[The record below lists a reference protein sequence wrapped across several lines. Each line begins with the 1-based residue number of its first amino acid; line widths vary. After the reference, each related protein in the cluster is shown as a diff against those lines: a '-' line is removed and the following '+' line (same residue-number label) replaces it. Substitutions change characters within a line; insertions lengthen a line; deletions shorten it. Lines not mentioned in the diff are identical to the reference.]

1 MKINQRPRP
10 ARRPGKFERATPA
23 VLACAMLALAGC
35 AGYRVG
41 STLPPDIKTI
51 HIPTFTNKAKQPLIE
66 VEATRRAV
74 SEFQRDGTLRITGA
88 AEADV
93 ILEVTITDLT
103 LTPLRYKR
111 NDRSTPNEYRMKL
124 TASYRLK
131 RAETDAI
138 IGESPKIVGETT
150 FPYSGGMQAAIQTAL
165 PDAADDLGRRLVESV
180 VELW

>member
-1 MKINQRPRP
+1 MKTEGQPRP
-10 ARRPGKFERATPA
+10 ARQLKSRGRATHA
-23 VLACAMLALAGC
+23 IMACVLIGLAGC
-35 AGYRVG
+35 AGYRIG
-41 STLPPDIKTI
+41 STLPSDIKTI

-66 VEATRRAV
+66 VQATSRAV

-111 NDRSTPNEYRMKL
+111 NDRRTPNEYRMKL
-124 TASYRLK
+124 TASYKLK
-131 RAETDAI
+131 RTETDVI
-138 IGESPKIVGETT
+138 IGESPKIEGETT
-150 FPYSGGMQAAIQTAL
+150 FPYAGGMQAAIQTAL

>member
-1 MKINQRPRP
+1 MNTEGQPRR
-10 ARRPGKFERATPA
+10 ARQLKSRGRATHA
-23 VLACAMLALAGC
+23 IMACVLIGLAGC
-35 AGYRVG
+35 AGYRIG
-41 STLPPDIKTI
+41 STLPSDIKTI

-66 VEATRRAV
+66 VQATSRAV

-111 NDRSTPNEYRMKL
+111 NDRRTPNEYRMKL
-124 TASYRLK
+124 TASYKLK
-131 RAETDAI
+131 RTETDVI
-138 IGESPKIVGETT
+138 IGESPKIEGETT
-150 FPYSGGMQAAIQTAL
+150 FPYAGGMQAAIQTAL

>member
-1 MKINQRPRP
+1 MNTEGQPRR
-10 ARRPGKFERATPA
+10 ARQLKSRGRATHA
-23 VLACAMLALAGC
+23 IMACVLIGLAGC
-35 AGYRVG
+35 AGYRIG
-41 STLPPDIKTI
+41 STLPSDIKTI

-66 VEATRRAV
+66 VQATSRAV

-111 NDRSTPNEYRMKL
+111 NDRRTPNEYRMKL
-124 TASYRLK
+124 TASYKLK
-131 RAETDAI
+131 RTETDAI
-138 IGESPKIVGETT
+138 IGESPKIEGETT
-150 FPYSGGMQAAIQTAL
+150 FPYAGGMQAAIQTAL

>member
-1 MKINQRPRP
+1 
-10 ARRPGKFERATPA
+10 
-23 VLACAMLALAGC
+23 MLALAGC